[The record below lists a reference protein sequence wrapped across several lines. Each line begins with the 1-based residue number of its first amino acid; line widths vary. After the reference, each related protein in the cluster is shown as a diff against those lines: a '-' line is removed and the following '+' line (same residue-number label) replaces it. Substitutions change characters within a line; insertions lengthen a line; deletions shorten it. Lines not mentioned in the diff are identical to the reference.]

1 MAKAYIIMTTKSID
15 PLHGKKYLQKSPSK
29 KYSEGATK

>member
-1 MAKAYIIMTTKSID
+1 MITKSID
-15 PLHGKKYLQKSPSK
+15 SLHGKKHLQKSPSK